1 MTSPT
6 GPVLVTGAT
15 GFLGRQLCEALHGR
29 GIPVRGLVR
38 DPASRLPAGVPA
50 APAADLLDRAAVRRA
65 VAGADAVVHLA
76 ARVHVMRD
84 SAADPLAEFRRVNVE
99 GTRVLLEEAV
109 AAGARS
115 FVFVSSVKAV
125 GESGTAPWTEATP
138 PRPVDPYGI
147 SKLEAERLV
156 RDTAERAGLHAP
168 ILRLPL
174 VYGPG
179 VKGNMLQLFGLV
191 SRGVPLPFGA
201 VPNRRSMVYSAN
213 VVAAIQAVLGSP
225 SAGSETFFVSD
236 GRDLTT
242 PELVREVARAL
253 GVAPR
258 LLRVPHVLLRA
269 AARAG
274 DALSL
279 LAPFPLTSAALQ
291 RLTGSLSLDA
301 SKLGRVTGFRPPYT
315 VEEGLRA
322 TADWYR
328 ATRAERA

>member
-1 MTSPT
+1 MTSVR

-15 GFLGRQLCEALHGR
+15 GFLGRQLSAALAAE

-38 DPASRLPAGVPA
+38 DPAARLPDGVEP
-50 APAADLLDRAAVRRA
+50 APAAGLHDREALRRA
-65 VAGADAVVHLA
+65 LDGAQAVVHLA

-84 SAADPLAEFRRVNVE
+84 AAADPLTEFRRVNVE

-109 AAGARS
+109 SAGVRS

-125 GESGTAPWTEATP
+125 GEESDAPWTEDTP

-156 RDTAERAGLHAP
+156 REMADRAGLHAP

-179 VKGNMLQLFGLV
+179 VKGNMLQLFALV

-201 VPNRRSMVYSAN
+201 VPNRRSMVYSGN
-213 VVAAIQAVLGSP
+213 VVAAIRAVLDSP
-225 SAGSETFFVSD
+225 AAGSGVFFVSD

-253 GVAPR
+253 GVEPR
-258 LLRVPHVLLRA
+258 LLRVPPALLHV

-274 DALSL
+274 DVLSRV
-279 LAPFPLTSAALQ
+279 APFPLTSPALQ
-291 RLTGSLSLDA
+291 RLTGSLALDA
-301 SKLGRVTGFRPPYT
+301 SELGRVTGFRPPYS

-322 TADWYR
+322 TAEWYR
-328 ATRAERA
+328 AGDAARA

>member
-1 MTSPT
+1 MTPARP
-6 GPVLVTGAT
+6 PVLVTGAT
-15 GFLGRQLCEALHGR
+15 GFLGRQLCEALRAR

-38 DPASRLPAGVPA
+38 DPSARLGHGVEPVH
-50 APAADLLDRAAVRRA
+50 APDLLDRGAVRRA

-84 SAADPLAEFRRVNVE
+84 AAADPLAEFRRVNVE
-99 GTRVLLEEAV
+99 GTRTLLEEAV
-109 AAGARS
+109 AAGVRS

-125 GESGTAPWTEATP
+125 GEAGTVPWDETTP

-147 SKLEAERLV
+147 SKLEAETLV
-156 RDTAERAGLHAP
+156 RATAERAGLHAP

-179 VKGNMLQLFGLV
+179 VKGNMLQLFRLV
-191 SRGVPLPFGA
+191 DRGVPLPFGA
-201 VPNRRSMVYSAN
+201 VPNRRSLVYSGN
-213 VVAAIQAVLGSP
+213 VAAAVLAVLDAP
-225 SAGSETFFVSD
+225 AAASETFFVSD

-242 PELVREVARAL
+242 PELIREVGRAL

-258 LLRVPHVLLRA
+258 LLRVPPGLLRA

-274 DALSL
+274 DVVSRV
-279 LAPFPLTSAALQ
+279 APFPLTSAALQ
-291 RLTGSLSLDA
+291 RLTGSLSLDT
-301 SKLGRVTGFRPPYT
+301 SRIGRVTGYRPPYS

-328 ATRAERA
+328 ARGAARA